1 VSEATA
7 PRAAADSGA
16 LPGPI
21 TGPRPGVVTPAGR
34 RRRGITSDAPAF
46 TRRAQARLGLAL
58 VAPLMVMTVVFFVFP
73 MVNAVWYAFVDF
85 DGLDPSPPW
94 VGFDNFVELA
104 NDPAVWAAF
113 RNNII
118 WIVIGTIA
126 PLAIGLSLAL
136 LMWAV
141 RRGTVAYRIAF
152 FMPYVLPAVAVGV
165 VWSWIYDPL
174 RGWLNRA
181 LRAVGLGELAT
192 GWLGNPDTALYAVL
206 ATAIWMTSG
215 FVFVILLAALRNVD
229 TELVDASR
237 LDGANAVQRLWYIVL
252 PQIMPVFLMVTT
264 LTLIGGF
271 AVFDIIFI
279 MTGGGPAGA
288 TDVLGT
294 VAYSAAFELSRISY
308 GTALALVI
316 TLLAVPFAV
325 WMNRLQRRLSL
336 QGTGA

>member
-1 VSEATA
+1 MSGTTA
-7 PRAAADSGA
+7 PRARADSGT
-16 LPGPI
+16 LPGPVAG
-21 TGPRPGVVTPAGR
+21 TRPGVVRPAGR
-34 RRRGITSDAPAF
+34 RPRRITSDAPAF
-46 TRRAQARLGLAL
+46 TRRAQTRLGLVL
-58 VAPLMVMTVVFFVFP
+58 VAPLMVLTVVFFLFP
-73 MVNAVWYAFVDF
+73 MVNAIWYAFVDF
-85 DGLDPSPPW
+85 DGLNPAPPW
-94 VGFDNFVELA
+94 VGVANFTELA
-104 NDPAVWAAF
+104 RDPDVWAAF
-113 RNNII
+113 QNNII
-118 WIVIGTIA
+118 WIILGTIA
-126 PLAIGLSLAL
+126 PLVIGLALAL
-136 LMWAV
+136 LMWSV

-152 FMPYVLPAVAVGV
+152 FLPYVLPAVAVGV
-165 VWSWIYDPL
+165 VWGWIYDPI

-181 LRAVGLGELAT
+181 LDAVGLGRLAT

-215 FVFVILLAALRNVD
+215 FVFVILLSALRNVD

-237 LDGANAVQRLWYIVL
+237 LDGANAMQRLWYIVL

-264 LTLIGGF
+264 ITLIGGF
-271 AVFDIIFI
+271 AVFDIIFV

-294 VAYSAAFELSRISY
+294 VAYSSAFELSRVSY

-316 TLLAVPFAV
+316 TVLAVPFAV